1 MKRIDNIIEESLDI
15 FEYLNSRQILAQYK
29 KAKTMIIRW
38 FAQKYDFKFRKPKNA
53 GIYQFRINQKYRAFG
68 FFEEEDGKAI
78 FVVTYISD
86 HQDF

>member
-1 MKRIDNIIEESLDI
+1 MKQIDGITEEGLDI
-15 FEYLNSRQILAQYK
+15 LEYLNSRQILSQYK
-29 KAKTMIIRW
+29 KAKAMLIGG
-38 FAQKYDFKFRKPKNA
+38 FAQKYDLKLRKPKNA

-68 FFEEEDGKAI
+68 FFDEEDGKTI